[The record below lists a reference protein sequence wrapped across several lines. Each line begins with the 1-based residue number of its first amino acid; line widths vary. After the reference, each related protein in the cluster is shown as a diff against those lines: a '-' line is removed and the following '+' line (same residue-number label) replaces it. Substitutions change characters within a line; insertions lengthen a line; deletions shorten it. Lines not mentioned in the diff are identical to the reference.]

1 MAVWISEAWVGGAE
15 NPEISGEIFGSACA
29 EKKCRRSGWGKTG
42 SLLGEK
48 MGNFSALIR
57 SATTS
62 GEILQ
67 PRTVADGFR
76 SVLRLEVG
84 ENLKQE
90 RKERGGLETQ

>member
-1 MAVWISEAWVGGAE
+1 VGGAE

-29 EKKCRRSGWGKTG
+29 EKMPPLWVGETG
-42 SLLGEK
+42 SLFGEK

>member
-1 MAVWISEAWVGGAE
+1 
-15 NPEISGEIFGSACA
+15 
-29 EKKCRRSGWGKTG
+29 
-42 SLLGEK
+42 